1 MIRKQNFNGCCC
13 NPNTFLKE
21 GFGTYRNTICINT
34 PEQLIGIKYSCYTF
48 RAQFSV
54 DVCIAKEI
62 LWLLQQDIVTVNS
75 CCGHNINIPMII
87 VHDDSIEK
95 MYSLGYENLY
105 HKEMPNR
112 KDEFI
117 PKTIIDNY

>member
-1 MIRKQNFNGCCC
+1 MIRKLNFNGCCC
-13 NPNTFLKE
+13 DPNTFLKN
-21 GFGTYRNTICINT
+21 GFGTYKNNICINT
-34 PEQLIGIKYSCYTF
+34 PKHLIETKYGCYTF
-48 RAQFSV
+48 RSQFLV

-62 LWLLQQDIVTVNS
+62 MWLLQQGIITINS
-75 CCGHNINIPMII
+75 CCGHGITVPMII
-87 VHDDSIEK
+87 VHSDSIKK

-105 HKEMPNR
+105 HKEMPEI